1 MFHFQMYLEGL
12 FSLTKIFKHVFT
24 GLKVWARY
32 VHPAYRGIQKSRDTS
47 ISTWVLQQLPRKTW
61 LQSENRTGIRLN
73 GRVKYTDQCFTG
85 VTNVTVRVEEVA
97 NADWAWNETRK
108 KVRLLLFLFYPWLVP
123 GFQHNLK
130 NQLNLYSL
138 AGIFLCYFFLVGC
151 VGVLQICS
159 CSYQKFGE
167 DSRGWIWIIFKGFES
182 TSLPVAGLLSQW
194 FINAFLGGGFKHFYF
209 HPYLG
214 KMIQFD

>member
-1 MFHFQMYLEGL
+1 VIEIHMFHFHMYLERL
-12 FSLTKIFKHVFT
+12 FSLTKIFQHVFT

-32 VHPAYRGIQKSRDTS
+32 AHPAYRGIQKSRETS

-108 KVRLLLFLFYPWLVP
+108 SVRLLLFFFPIHDWAQ
-123 GFQHNLK
+123 GFLHNLK
-130 NQLNLYSL
+130 INWF
-138 AGIFLCYFFLVGC
+138 I
-151 VGVLQICS
+151 GVFHTFS
-159 CSYQKFGE
+159 DSFQKIGE
-167 DSRGWIWIIFKGFES
+167 DSRGWIWIIKRVES
-182 TSLPVAGLLSQW
+182 TSQRWLVCCRSDLSTL
-194 FINAFLGGGFKHFYF
+194 F
-209 HPYLG
+209 
-214 KMIQFD
+214 

>member
-1 MFHFQMYLEGL
+1 M
-12 FSLTKIFKHVFT
+12 FSLGWKYELGMCTLHIGVSKSQETHQFLHGFCNSCR
-24 GLKVWARY
+24 AR
-32 VHPAYRGIQKSRDTS
+32 RD
-47 ISTWVLQQLPRKTW
+47 
-61 LQSENRTGIRLN
+61 
-73 GRVKYTDQCFTG
+73 Y
-85 VTNVTVRVEEVA
+85 
-97 NADWAWNETRK
+97 
-108 KVRLLLFLFYPWLVP
+108 KVRIAQGYVSMDVSNIQINVSLASQMSQWELRRSPMRIELGTRPGKKCVCSFFLFYPWLVP